1 MTLVELT
8 TFVTR
13 VGAALLMGVAIGIER
28 QFRQHPGGLRINA
41 LVCVGA
47 ALFVSLA
54 GMVTNDN
61 TATSR
66 IAAYVISG
74 IGFLGGGVILRE
86 GMNVKGINTA
96 ATLWC
101 SAAVGTLAGAGF
113 PLQGF
118 LGAGTIL
125 LLNLSLRPVSR
136 WIDRRLKTATDIE
149 MYYQMKVVCHLDQE
163 GMIRTIVMRHI
174 NSHPS
179 MILQGLATEDN
190 DRPDRAH
197 VIADIYSLVRNDRA
211 MEDLMSRINIE
222 PSVISARWEK
232 VR

>member
-1 MTLVELT
+1 MTLMQLI
-8 TFVTR
+8 TFVLHIS
-13 VGAALLMGVAIGIER
+13 AAMLMGVAIGMER
-28 QFRQHPGGLRINA
+28 QFRQHPAGLRTNA

-47 ALFVSLA
+47 ALFVSLS
-54 GMVTNDN
+54 GMVAHDASPTR
-61 TATSR
+61 TA
-66 IAAYVISG
+66 AAVVSG

-86 GMNVKGINTA
+86 GMNVKGMNTA

-101 SAAVGTLAGAGF
+101 SAAVGSLAGAGF
-113 PLQGF
+113 PLQGL
-118 LGAGTIL
+118 LGTATIL
-125 LLNLSLRPVSR
+125 LLHVALRPVSR
-136 WIDRRLKTATDIE
+136 WIDRGMKTATDID
-149 MYYQMKVVCHLDQE
+149 MYYQMRVGCRLAQE
-163 GMIRTIVMRHI
+163 GIIRTILVRHV

-179 MILQGLATEDN
+179 MILQGISTEDN

-222 PSVISARWEK
+222 PSVISVSWAK